1 MPPEHSPYGV
11 EMELISQEAP
21 PLPGR
26 VVLTQF
32 WADLTFLHWRVDAAL
47 VASLLPAGIVPDVF
61 DGSAWVGLIPFR
73 MLDTALAGT
82 PKVPYFGSFT
92 EVNVRLYGVDA
103 SGNRGV
109 VFTSL
114 EASRLAAV
122 LVARA
127 SFGLPYFWANART
140 QRTGDVIRYESRRLD
155 AGHASTR
162 IVSRTSTIPV
172 VQDPLA
178 DHLTARWRLF
188 VQRGNRTFVQA
199 NRHAPWPL
207 FQAELLELD
216 DGLLAASGFSGLALR
231 EPDSVLYSP
240 GVAVAFSGPQRVL
253 HTA

>member
-1 MPPEHSPYGV
+1 M
-11 EMELISQEAP
+11 
-21 PLPGR
+21 
-26 VVLTQF
+26 LTQF
-32 WADLTFLHWRVDAAL
+32 WADLTFIHWRVDPAVIAP
-47 VASLLPAGIVPDVF
+47 LLPAGVSPDVF

-103 SGNRGV
+103 AGNRGV

-127 SFGLPYFWANART
+127 AFGLPYFWASAKT
-140 QRTGDVIRYESRRLD
+140 TRTGDTLTYQSRRLA
-155 AGHASTR
+155 AGRASTR
-162 IVSRTSTIPV
+162 IVSRPSDAPV
-172 VQDPLA
+172 VGDPLA
-178 DHLTARWRLF
+178 DYLTARWRLF
-188 VQRGNRTFVQA
+188 VQRGNHTLVQA

-207 FQAELLELD
+207 FRAEILQLD
-216 DGLLAASGFSGLALR
+216 DGLLAASGFAGLSAR

-240 GVAVAFSGPQRVL
+240 GIAVEFSGPAKVL
-253 HTA
+253 PGE

>member
-1 MPPEHSPYGV
+1 
-11 EMELISQEAP
+11 MELISQVAP

-32 WADLTFLHWRVDAAL
+32 WADLTFIHWRVDAAL
-47 VASLLPAGIVPDVF
+47 VAPLLPNGIVPDVF
-61 DGSAWVGLIPFR
+61 DGSAWIGLIPFR
-73 MLDTALAGT
+73 MLDTALAGA

-103 SGNRGV
+103 HGNRGV

-127 SFGLPYFWANART
+127 AFGLPYFWASAHTSQAGRT
-140 QRTGDVIRYESRRLD
+140 MSYESRRLD
-155 AGHASTR
+155 AGHAATR
-162 IVSRTSTIPV
+162 IVSRISEIPV
-172 VQDPLA
+172 EGDPLA

-188 VQRGNRTFVQA
+188 VQRGDRTFVQA

-207 FQAELLELD
+207 LHAELLELD
-216 DGLLAASGFSGLALR
+216 DGLLAASGFEGLALR

-240 GVAVAFSGPQRVL
+240 GVAVAFSGPRKVV
-253 HTA
+253 A